1 MIAYKGFNEDMTC
14 TLGHGKYQ
22 YVIGE
27 TVQEESSKCARA
39 GLHCAENPL
48 DCLDYYHL
56 GGNNRYCLV
65 EAMGS
70 LDEDAVDSKISCTRM
85 RIVRE
90 LNLKQLCSAAM
101 AYMLQHPDREWVK
114 SGHLLEVKYLEA
126 VGDGKGAIA
135 IARGEN
141 PRVRGK
147 EGAAVGI
154 LKEKDGFFM
163 AAKVGIVG
171 VDIQPDT
178 WYRIDEEGMWED
190 EKKNSYV
197 DAAAVTE

>member
-70 LDEDAVDSKISCTRM
+70 LDEDAIDSKISCTKM

-101 AYMLQHPDREWVK
+101 AYMMQHPGRKWIK
-114 SGHLLEVKYLEA
+114 SGPLLEVKYMEA
-126 VGDGKGAIA
+126 AGAGRCNSHSPRGKSPGA
-135 IARGEN
+135 
-141 PRVRGK
+141 GK

-154 LKEKDGFFM
+154 LKEKDGFFL

-178 WYRIDEEGMWED
+178 WYRLNEEGMWED

-197 DAAAVTE
+197 NAAAVTE

>member
-1 MIAYKGFNEDMTC
+1 MIAYKGFNSDMTC
-14 TLGHGKYQ
+14 TLGRGKYQ
-22 YVIGE
+22 YTIGE
-27 TVQEESSKCARA
+27 TVCETSSKCART

-48 DCLDYYHL
+48 DCLGYYPL

-70 LDEDAVDSKISCTRM
+70 LDEDGVDSKISCTQM

-101 AYMLQHPDREWVK
+101 AYMLQHPESDWTRT
-114 SGHLLEVKYLEA
+114 GHMLEVKYMEA
-126 VGDGKGAIA
+126 EGSGKGAVA

-147 EGAAVGI
+147 RGAAVGI
-154 LKEKDGFFM
+154 LKEKDGFFL

-171 VDIQPDT
+171 EDIQPDI
-178 WYRIDEEGMWED
+178 WYRLNEGGMWEH
-190 EKKNSYV
+190 EKKNSYA
-197 DAAAVTE
+197 DTAAVTE